1 MNSTT
6 ANSST
11 VEPIIVDSSV
21 IPLDAATEPTT
32 VEPSSAVTAF
42 VLEQIRCVKAR
53 AEIVANQADMAATAL
68 SAGLI
73 TPEAAILILAE
84 TGVEVSS

>member
-32 VEPSSAVTAF
+32 VEPSSSFTAF
-42 VLEQIRCVKAR
+42 VLEQIRCLKLR
-53 AEIVANQADMAATAL
+53 AE
-68 SAGLI
+68 SGG
-73 TPEAAILILAE
+73 EAAR
-84 TGVEVSS
+84 